1 MERVGGVNKGVVGLM
16 FSYTDF
22 IRNLHSGNIR
32 KIIFKVKEYQ
42 HYKNCSILRVCD
54 ILPSGNKITLFI
66 VKLSDKKD
74 EKVSFLNKFKEDYKL
89 FNFGKKG
96 KYTLK
101 QVWEYIDI
109 IELDM
114 KND

>member
-1 MERVGGVNKGVVGLM
+1 
-16 FSYTDF
+16 
-22 IRNLHSGNIR
+22 
-32 KIIFKVKEYQ
+32 
-42 HYKNCSILRVCD
+42 
-54 ILPSGNKITLFI
+54 
-66 VKLSDKKD
+66 LSDQKA
-74 EKVSFLNKFKEDYKL
+74 EKVSFLNEFKEDYKL